1 MQAVA
6 FKDKRRGS
14 AGNKAADDPNYENIT
29 FTFKNQ
35 NQPKGSHSPPKN
47 KVPAESRPPSDT
59 AQGHHWLPKAMMSL
73 NTFLTLSC
81 MVLLAVVL
89 VKNSEMSRELVVLK
103 EELWNVSTSVQEHQE
118 EQKTQ
123 WGNVEQRVTAAKQ
136 SIDTVMRNV
145 QEGNPKRRQLATVP
159 NIDEVKKTLQEI
171 LSILKTSKPTRPL
184 PGYLRPYVGFHGHVR
199 PTAAALR
206 HRLARPAHTPVPSL
220 RLRTPPPLYG
230 AVKQLGQ
237 IGGRRSGPLL
247 DKGISLIREG
257 GGMEA
262 RFTRGKSALLE
273 RALARPRTEVSLSAF
288 ALLFSELVQHCQSR
302 VFSVAELQARLAALG
317 RQVGARVLD
326 ALVAREKGAR
336 RETKV
341 LGALLFVKGAVWKA
355 LFGKEADKLEQAND
369 DARTFYIIEREPL
382 INTYI
387 SVPKE
392 NSTLNCASFTAG
404 IVEAVL
410 THSGFPAKVT
420 AHWHK
425 GTTLMIKFE
434 EAVIA
439 RDRALEGR

>member
-1 MQAVA
+1 MPILRMGLPSLEIQ
-6 FKDKRRGS
+6 RRVFMV
-14 AGNKAADDPNYENIT
+14 I
-29 FTFKNQ
+29 
-35 NQPKGSHSPPKN
+35 
-47 KVPAESRPPSDT
+47 
-59 AQGHHWLPKAMMSL
+59 
-73 NTFLTLSC
+73 LTLGSEDEPSYGVPLWFRQSWNSPGPGTFC
-81 MVLLAVVL
+81 HLTASASGVL
-89 VKNSEMSRELVVLK
+89 
-103 EELWNVSTSVQEHQE
+103 
-118 EQKTQ
+118 
-123 WGNVEQRVTAAKQ
+123 G
-136 SIDTVMRNV
+136 
-145 QEGNPKRRQLATVP
+145 
-159 NIDEVKKTLQEI
+159 LQDC
-171 LSILKTSKPTRPL
+171 
-184 PGYLRPYVGFHGHVR
+184 V
-199 PTAAALR
+199 
-206 HRLARPAHTPVPSL
+206 
-220 RLRTPPPLYG
+220 
-230 AVKQLGQ
+230 
-237 IGGRRSGPLL
+237 
-247 DKGISLIREG
+247 
-257 GGMEA
+257 MEA

-273 RALARPRTEVSLSAF
+273 RALVRPRTEVSLSAF

>member
-1 MQAVA
+1 MRTWGA
-6 FKDKRRGS
+6 S
-14 AGNKAADDPNYENIT
+14 WSLWTP
-29 FTFKNQ
+29 
-35 NQPKGSHSPPKN
+35 PLWSSHSSRRPRWGQSQHPQTPPASGFFLRSGN
-47 KVPAESRPPSDT
+47 GVLSSFSRPHPWQRLHTRVGEGWAGEEKVSQRPWDPPSAPSPHPHRRSASWRSQCPLWVFSNSPFRVSATD
-59 AQGHHWLPKAMMSL
+59 HWLDA
-73 NTFLTLSC
+73 
-81 MVLLAVVL
+81 
-89 VKNSEMSRELVVLK
+89 
-103 EELWNVSTSVQEHQE
+103 
-118 EQKTQ
+118 
-123 WGNVEQRVTAAKQ
+123 
-136 SIDTVMRNV
+136 
-145 QEGNPKRRQLATVP
+145 
-159 NIDEVKKTLQEI
+159 
-171 LSILKTSKPTRPL
+171 
-184 PGYLRPYVGFHGHVR
+184 
-199 PTAAALR
+199 
-206 HRLARPAHTPVPSL
+206 
-220 RLRTPPPLYG
+220 
-230 AVKQLGQ
+230 
-237 IGGRRSGPLL
+237 
-247 DKGISLIREG
+247 G
-257 GGMEA
+257 GGSMEA

-273 RALARPRTEVSLSAF
+273 RALVRPRTEVSLSAF